1 MSNARKRAFKI
12 LDTAN
17 SAILKVEEFLL
28 GLITIALVAAIFIEV
43 LCRYVFMI
51 STAWSE
57 ELARYLF
64 IMLTFI
70 GSSYAYY
77 MHDHIE
83 IDILN
88 QVVRSSKKIKNKDMV
103 TKIIGIVG
111 NISTMIFL
119 VVFNNIFWNY
129 LMQINKKGLLSPTM
143 HVPMVL
149 IYSFVWIGGTL
160 TIIHGIYMLLCD
172 LFRNEQTEEA

>member
-1 MSNARKRAFKI
+1 MSKSRNSVFTV
-12 LDTAN
+12 LDTVN

-28 GLITIALVAAIFIEV
+28 GIITIALVAAIFVEV
-43 LCRYVFMI
+43 SCRYIFMV

-64 IMLTFI
+64 VMLTFV

-77 MHDHIE
+77 KHDHIE

-88 QVVRSSKKIKNKDMV
+88 QVIRSSKKIKNKDRVIKAVNM
-103 TKIIGIVG
+103 IG

-119 VVFNNIFWNY
+119 VIFNHIFWTY
-129 LMQINKKGLLSPTM
+129 LMQIKKMGLLSPTM
-143 HVPMVL
+143 HLPMVWV
-149 IYSFVWIGGTL
+149 YSFVWIGGVL
-160 TIIHGIYMLLCD
+160 TVVHGVYMLLCD
-172 LFRNEQTEEA
+172 VFKHEEA